1 MLIYVIPLVIL
12 VIVLV
17 ILNKRQKDQ
26 ESDKATKPVKAKK
39 TGTSAKAAPKKTHA
53 VDNTVIEK
61 KKMTELTADTRSRIE
76 KLIAER
82 NFFSAE
88 AQINQSLKKDNS
100 QHELYLYLLDI
111 HILQKDEFAISQL
124 LSHIRSLELD
134 DILAQAE
141 VKKAEYEGNKEQKDD
156 SINYVS
162 PVVEETTQSTSA
174 KNTADFDALMET
186 TTAPPAPE
194 NKVEEI
200 KPLDFNFSSVPKVQ
214 SEVVEKPTQVE
225 DIKPLEFES
234 FTTQD
239 KPVIPEPAPQ
249 VTPTE
254 TAVEEIK
261 PLDFNMD
268 FAPST
273 SAKTQPVE
281 VLEATADK
289 IEPLDFSFTTDV
301 PKTEGAKVEE
311 PTLSFDLT
319 GFDTAKQEEQPSTA
333 LDFKLDTI
341 PSVEEKPAVAPSTG
355 LSFDISGVNAPVV
368 ASTTDQNDPLVQ
380 SFPELLEVNEAQLN
394 IELAE
399 QYVKLGAYQAAR
411 DVLAEKEAEFST
423 EQRQQAEQL
432 LNQIAS

>member
-61 KKMTELTADTRSRIE
+61 KKMTELTADTRSKIE

-111 HILQKDEFAISQL
+111 HILQKDEFAVSQL

-134 DILAQAE
+134 DILEQAE
-141 VKKAEYEGNKEQKDD
+141 VKKAEYECNKEQKH
-156 SINYVS
+156 SRINFVS
-162 PVVEETTQSTSA
+162 PVVDETTPSISA

-186 TTAPPAPE
+186 TTAPAAE
-194 NKVEEI
+194 SNVEEI
-200 KPLDFNFSSVPKVQ
+200 KPLDFNFSSAPKVQ

-239 KPVIPEPAPQ
+239 KPVITETAPL

-254 TAVEEIK
+254 TAVDENK
-261 PLDFNMD
+261 PLDFSMD

-273 SAKTQPVE
+273 SSTTQPVE
-281 VLEATADK
+281 ALKATQDK

-301 PKTEGAKVEE
+301 PKTEEAKVEE

-319 GFDTAKQEEQPSTA
+319 GFDTAKQEEQPETA

-341 PSVEEKPAVAPSTG
+341 PSVEDKPAVSPSTG
-355 LSFDISGVNAPVV
+355 LSFDISGVSAPVV
-368 ASTTDQNDPLVQ
+368 ASTTDHNDPLVQ

>member
-61 KKMTELTADTRSRIE
+61 KKMTELTADTRSKIE

-134 DILAQAE
+134 DILEQAE
-141 VKKAEYEGNKEQKDD
+141 VKKAEYECNKEQKDD
-156 SINYVS
+156 SINFVS
-162 PVVEETTQSTSA
+162 PVVDETTPSISA

-186 TTAPPAPE
+186 TTAPAAE
-194 NKVEEI
+194 SNVEEI
-200 KPLDFNFSSVPKVQ
+200 KPLDFNFSSAPKVQ

-234 FTTQD
+234 LTTQD
-239 KPVIPEPAPQ
+239 KPVITETAPL

-254 TAVEEIK
+254 TAVDEIK

-273 SAKTQPVE
+273 SSTTQPVE
-281 VLEATADK
+281 ALKATQDK

-301 PKTEGAKVEE
+301 PKTEEAKVEE

-319 GFDTAKQEEQPSTA
+319 GFDTAKQEEQPATA

-341 PSVEEKPAVAPSTG
+341 PSVEDKPAVAPSTG
-355 LSFDISGVNAPVV
+355 LSFDISGVSAPVV
-368 ASTTDQNDPLVQ
+368 ASTTDHNDPLVQ

>member
-61 KKMTELTADTRSRIE
+61 KKMTELTTDTRSKIE

-134 DILAQAE
+134 DILEQAE

-156 SINYVS
+156 SINFVS
-162 PVVEETTQSTSA
+162 PVVEETTPSTSA

-186 TTAPPAPE
+186 TTAPAAE
-194 NKVEEI
+194 SKVEEI
-200 KPLDFNFSSVPKVQ
+200 KPLDFNFSSAPKVQ

-239 KPVIPEPAPQ
+239 KPVITETAPL

-254 TAVEEIK
+254 NAVDEIK

-273 SAKTQPVE
+273 SSTTQPVE
-281 VLEATADK
+281 ALKATEDK
-289 IEPLDFSFTTDV
+289 IEPLDFSFTTDI
-301 PKTEGAKVEE
+301 PKTEEAKVEE

-319 GFDTAKQEEQPSTA
+319 GFDTAKQEEQPETA

-341 PSVEEKPAVAPSTG
+341 PSVEDKPAVSPSTG
-355 LSFDISGVNAPVV
+355 LSFDISGVSAPVV
-368 ASTTDQNDPLVQ
+368 ASTTDHNDPLVQ